1 MKLAKI
7 SDSHGGRIGDDAF
20 RCVMN
25 NCGLWVPKTKGQA
38 VADSLLGGAAQIWPA
53 GKHFIIQALYHSAAH
68 IFFLSCNWQVE
79 NKNFSVISWMRLH
92 RRKH

>member
-1 MKLAKI
+1 MQKFIQIQMKLAKI

-38 VADSLLGGAAQIWPA
+38 VADSLLGGAAQI
-53 GKHFIIQALYHSAAH
+53 
-68 IFFLSCNWQVE
+68 
-79 NKNFSVISWMRLH
+79 
-92 RRKH
+92 

>member
-68 IFFLSCNWQVE
+68 IFFYHATGKL
-79 NKNFSVISWMRLH
+79 KIKTFL
-92 RRKH
+92 